1 MSLLSDFNTRIEI
14 PVLWGDMDAARH
26 VNNTVYL
33 KWAETGRLAYFHAIN
48 NGQTA
53 FNNISIILAWQD
65 CKYIFPMTF
74 PDTALLGIKA
84 VEIREDRFF
93 LETHIFSRNHQ
104 RLAAISKQSL
114 MAYDYQALKKAP
126 LPALWIENIGKL
138 DNLYPGKSHEGKAN
152 G

>member
-1 MSLLSDFNTRIEI
+1 MNALSNFNIRIEI

-48 NGQTA
+48 EGETE
-53 FNNISIILAWQD
+53 FNDISIILAWQD

-84 VEIREDRFF
+84 VEIKEDRIF
-93 LETHIFSRNHQ
+93 LETHIFSQNHQ

-114 MAYDYQALKKAP
+114 MAYDYKALQKAAM
-126 LPALWIENIGKL
+126 PAKWIENIRKL
-138 DNLYPGKSHEGKAN
+138 DML
-152 G
+152 